1 MMNSVMT
8 GSIKNPLQR
17 SKVGDNLKTSNVSI
31 NLKIVYKIKKKKRK
45 EGEEMHY
52 EDVYLN
58 NNCIKSQEYN
68 FFSWTI
74 SLYCSYKNFHEKSEV

>member
-1 MMNSVMT
+1 MDSVMT

-17 SKVGDNLKTSNVSI
+17 TKVGDNLKKSNVSI
-31 NLKIVYKIKKKKRK
+31 NLKILYKIKKKRK

-52 EDVYLN
+52 KDVYLK
-58 NNCIKSQEYN
+58 NNCIKRQECN

-74 SLYCSYKNFHEKSEV
+74 SLCYCYKNFHEKSEV